1 MRWRVTPRIVDGGLR
16 SRQDTSFSGGISSA
30 YGPCEPPPILIA
42 CGFPSSMKNERAD
55 ALLVSRGLCDSRE
68 QAKRL
73 ILAGEV
79 RSGDRVIDKPS
90 AKLPLEAPLE
100 IKEKPRFVGRGG
112 LKLEA
117 ALDAFH
123 IDPTGWVC
131 IDVGASTGGFT
142 DCLLQRGALRVH
154 AVDVGTNQLV
164 WKLRNDPRVVVKEQ
178 FNARHM
184 TPEDIGEK
192 VRLAVMDL
200 SFISLT
206 KVLPAVFSVLD
217 GEGSVVCLIKPQFE
231 LQREDISKGG
241 IVRDPALHE
250 RAIEKIRGFVTREH
264 GREWRGLIPSPITGM
279 DGNQEF
285 LAWVGPGMAMEP
297 RPNL

>member
-1 MRWRVTPRIVDGGLR
+1 MKLERVDV
-16 SRQDTSFSGGISSA
+16 
-30 YGPCEPPPILIA
+30 
-42 CGFPSSMKNERAD
+42 
-55 ALLVSRGLCDSRE
+55 LLVEKGLCESRE

-79 RSGDRVIDKPS
+79 RIGDRVIDKPGQKLAEDS
-90 AKLPLEAPLE
+90 ALEVR
-100 IKEKPRFVGRGG
+100 EKPKFVGRGG
-112 LKLEA
+112 IKLEG
-117 ALDAFH
+117 ALEAFG

-142 DCLLQRGALRVH
+142 DCLLQHGAAKVH

-184 TPEDIGEK
+184 VPEDLGEK

-217 GEGSVVCLIKPQFE
+217 DEGSVVCLIKPQFE
-231 LQREDISKGG
+231 LGREDISKGG

-250 RAIEKIRGFVTREH
+250 RAVEKIRRFVVEECR
-264 GREWRGLIPSPITGM
+264 REWRGVIASPITGT

-285 LAWVGPGMAMEP
+285 LAWIGGELA
-297 RPNL
+297 

>member
-1 MRWRVTPRIVDGGLR
+1 
-16 SRQDTSFSGGISSA
+16 
-30 YGPCEPPPILIA
+30 
-42 CGFPSSMKNERAD
+42 MKSERAD
-55 ALLVSRGLCDSRE
+55 VLLAARGLCDSRE

-79 RSGDRVIDKPS
+79 RCGDRVIDKPS
-90 AKLPLEAPLE
+90 ALLAIDAPLA

-117 ALDAFH
+117 ALDTFG

-131 IDVGASTGGFT
+131 LDVGASTGGFT

-154 AVDVGTNQLV
+154 ALDVGTNQLV
-164 WKLRNDPRVVVKEQ
+164 WKLRNDPRVVVREQ
-178 FNARHM
+178 FNARHLV
-184 TPEDIGEK
+184 PADLGEQ

-217 GEGSVVCLIKPQFE
+217 GDGSLVCLIKPQFE
-231 LQREDISKGG
+231 LRREDISKGG
-241 IVRDPALHE
+241 IVRDPALHD
-250 RAIEKIRGFVTREH
+250 RAVEKIRRFVTEELGH
-264 GREWRGLIPSPITGM
+264 PWRGLIPSPITGT
-279 DGNQEF
+279 DGNHEF
-285 LAWVGPGMAMEP
+285 LAWIGI
-297 RPNL
+297 

>member
-1 MRWRVTPRIVDGGLR
+1 
-16 SRQDTSFSGGISSA
+16 
-30 YGPCEPPPILIA
+30 
-42 CGFPSSMKNERAD
+42 MKTERAD
-55 ALLVSRGLCDSRE
+55 ALLAARGLCDSRE

-90 AKLPLEAPLE
+90 AQLPPDAPLT
-100 IKEKPRFVGRGG
+100 IKERPRFVGRGG

-123 IDPTGWVC
+123 IDPRGWVC
-131 IDVGASTGGFT
+131 LDVGASTGGFT

-164 WKLRNDPRVVVKEQ
+164 WKLRNDPRVIVKEQ
-178 FNARHM
+178 FNARHLV
-184 TPEDIGEK
+184 PEDLGEK

-206 KVLPAVFSVLD
+206 KVLPAVFPAVD

-231 LQREDISKGG
+231 LRREDLSKGG
-241 IVRDPALHE
+241 IVRDPALHQ
-250 RAIEKIRGFVTREH
+250 RAVDKIRRFVTGELGH
-264 GREWRGLIPSPITGM
+264 HWRAMIPSPITGA

-285 LAWVGPGMAMEP
+285 LAWIGAGKGDESAAGGPFDHLDRGAIHDFDFGTHGAGNRLDMDGAVEADLLADQ
-297 RPNL
+297 RREAGF